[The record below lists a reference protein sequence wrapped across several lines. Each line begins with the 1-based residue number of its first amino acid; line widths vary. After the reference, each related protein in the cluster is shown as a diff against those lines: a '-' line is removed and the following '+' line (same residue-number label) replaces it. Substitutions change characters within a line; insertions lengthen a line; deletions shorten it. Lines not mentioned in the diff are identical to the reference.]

1 MKPDAPQEQIE
12 NALELLRRL
21 GRDLNIAE
29 SWCVGRDFGGEF
41 TVGALY
47 VVKDIRA
54 YEVYMNAPLHL
65 HVDRAGLPLV
75 SYMISQDLTDDPDP
89 SIGEKIAEV
98 HRNRYAGHP
107 DLLDLIKDLGSYE
120 GSGVA
125 EEKAPS
131 V

>member
-1 MKPDAPQEQIE
+1 
-12 NALELLRRL
+12 
-21 GRDLNIAE
+21 
-29 SWCVGRDFGGEF
+29 
-41 TVGALY
+41 
-47 VVKDIRA
+47 
-54 YEVYMNAPLHL
+54 
-65 HVDRAGLPLV
+65 
-75 SYMISQDLTDDPDP
+75 MISQDLTDDPDP

>member
-1 MKPDAPQEQIE
+1 MKQPGNSEERTGSCDPISEAEIDE
-12 NALELLRRL
+12 ALEESFPASDPLPWTL
-21 GRDLNIAE
+21 GLE
-29 SWCVGRDFGGEF
+29 
-41 TVGALY
+41 
-47 VVKDIRA
+47 
-54 YEVYMNAPLHL
+54 PQ
-65 HVDRAGLPLV
+65 VDRAGLPLV
-75 SYMISQDLTDDPDP
+75 SHMISQDLTDDPDP